1 MLSLGPGFS
10 SMSPPSKR
18 ARSATEVFCCGRPGD
33 FMDLVWIDRMVAD
46 GFRKSIDTG
55 VLEGCVV
62 DGCVM
67 LVKVHRIKM

>member
-1 MLSLGPGFS
+1 
-10 SMSPPSKR
+10 
-18 ARSATEVFCCGRPGD
+18 
-33 FMDLVWIDRMVAD
+33 MDLVWIDRMVAD